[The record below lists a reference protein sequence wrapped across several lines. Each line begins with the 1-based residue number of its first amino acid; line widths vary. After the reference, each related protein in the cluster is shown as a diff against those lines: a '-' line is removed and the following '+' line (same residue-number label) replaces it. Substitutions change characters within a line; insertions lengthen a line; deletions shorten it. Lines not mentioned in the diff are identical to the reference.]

1 MSSVNSSSSG
11 HQNDILSLPISK
23 TPVAGMKS
31 SGGGLLRSIGVP
43 NLPERKPSD
52 RGALP
57 PEEMRTMRE
66 EAYLK
71 TLHRSDVA
79 LLGVPST
86 RQNLWEKPAGAQEAS
101 QQWRP
106 LWGDSPP
113 VSTGDE
119 GKEIRALIDY
129 ASGLEANALLLPP
142 DEGDSSDKKDEAF
155 SFKAGDKQTATNKA
169 DLATGQTETSR
180 KRSREAAVSYSALKK
195 RWQLSEKK
203 DEEGA
208 YQNHIRA
215 FGADVDI
222 SGGAGRFTEDGRTM
236 YGAKGGASANASFL
250 TWKNKLKG
258 DGIVPAEAGLDVA
271 VVKAEAKAGGE
282 ATVNFAEGEATLK
295 GELGAEVTL
304 VEIET
309 NGKVTVI
316 PTRLVDSACD
326 HTWLGSWDWSK
337 ELCEVVAT
345 DEYDYGVVLGGAAGG
360 NIGVGGKAEG
370 GLERKN
376 GHFKASGKAKIAAG
390 LGLSGGG
397 SIEAGHF
404 NRD

>member
-1 MSSVNSSSSG
+1 
-11 HQNDILSLPISK
+11 
-23 TPVAGMKS
+23 
-31 SGGGLLRSIGVP
+31 
-43 NLPERKPSD
+43 
-52 RGALP
+52 
-57 PEEMRTMRE
+57 MRTVRE

-86 RQNLWEKPAGAQEAS
+86 QENVAGGQEAS
-101 QQWRP
+101 QPWRP
-106 LWGDSPP
+106 LWGDAPP
-113 VSTGDE
+113 VYTDDE
-119 GKEIRALIDY
+119 SKEIRALVEY
-129 ASGLEANALLLPP
+129 ANGLEANALLLPR
-142 DEGDSSDKKDEAF
+142 DREDSSDTKSEAF
-155 SFKAGDKQTATNKA
+155 SFKAGDKRTVTSQT

-180 KRSREAAVSYSALKK
+180 KRAREAAVSYSVFKK
-195 RWQLSEKK
+195 RWQLSERK
-203 DEEGA
+203 DEEGV

-215 FGADVDI
+215 FGADADI
-222 SGGAGRFTEDGRTM
+222 SGRAGRFSENGKTM
-236 YGAKGGASANASFL
+236 HGAKGGASANASFL
-250 TWKNKLKG
+250 TWTNKLKG

-271 VVKAEAKAGGE
+271 VVKAGAKAGGE
-282 ATVNFAEGEATLK
+282 ATINFAEGEATLK

-304 VEIET
+304 VEIEA

-345 DEYDYGVVLGGAAGG
+345 DEYVYGVVLGGAAGG